1 LINPDPR
8 GSLATRTIKGAGWLM
23 AWRMASRLLG
33 ITSTVVLVRLLTPS
47 DFGLVA
53 LALSFSLAIDSVSY
67 LGVSD
72 ALVREPSLDRTMYDT
87 GFTMTILRGL
97 FTSLLIAA
105 GAWPAARF
113 FGDLRLVNIFLA
125 LALTLFLSSLQNI
138 GTVDFQRN
146 LTFGKQFQLAI
157 LPRIAS
163 IIATMACA
171 IGWHSYW
178 ALIAG
183 MLTNRGLTT
192 ALTYVIHPYRPR
204 ITLRAWRRL
213 VGFSFWSWALSMT
226 ALVQARADTIILGGY
241 LNPAAVGIYSVGGE
255 VGGLA
260 SSELIGPMTGALFA
274 GFAAA
279 RRSGDAIAWA
289 YMRAI
294 SLVALLVLP
303 SSAGLALLARPMMH
317 LVFGARWDAAV
328 PLVQLFA
335 FIGIFQVGGAISG
348 ALLTVDGLLNLNF
361 RIELATAGLRVIVL
375 LVMVPSFGLIG
386 AATGVAACALFQEVV
401 YLGVTFQR
409 TGLRARDLA
418 ANVWRPALAT
428 GGMALALLATGL
440 TQQPVDASGVCSGLL
455 LAATVLTG
463 ALVFGAIVL
472 LAWLASG
479 RPRGAE
485 TYLWSVVEQAIRHW
499 RGARLR
505 TP

>member
-1 LINPDPR
+1 
-8 GSLATRTIKGAGWLM
+8 
-23 AWRMASRLLG
+23 
-33 ITSTVVLVRLLTPS
+33 
-47 DFGLVA
+47 
-53 LALSFSLAIDSVSY
+53 
-67 LGVSD
+67 
-72 ALVREPSLDRTMYDT
+72 
-87 GFTMTILRGL
+87 
-97 FTSLLIAA
+97 
-105 GAWPAARF
+105 
-113 FGDLRLVNIFLA
+113 
-125 LALTLFLSSLQNI
+125 
-138 GTVDFQRN
+138 
-146 LTFGKQFQLAI
+146 
-157 LPRIAS
+157 
-163 IIATMACA
+163 
-171 IGWHSYW
+171 
-178 ALIAG
+178 
-183 MLTNRGLTT
+183 
-192 ALTYVIHPYRPR
+192 
-204 ITLRAWRRL
+204 
-213 VGFSFWSWALSMT
+213 MT